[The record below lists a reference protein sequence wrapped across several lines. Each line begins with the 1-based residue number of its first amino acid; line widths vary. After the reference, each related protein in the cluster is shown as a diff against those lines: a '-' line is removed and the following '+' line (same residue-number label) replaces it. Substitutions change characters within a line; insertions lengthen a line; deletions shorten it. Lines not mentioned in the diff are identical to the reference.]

1 VAANRDEY
9 LSRPAEGPALRK
21 NAGRTIVAPLDL
33 SAGGTWLGVNQAGV
47 FGALTNIRNPNPD
60 PARKSRGL
68 VVMELLESGSAAEA
82 ASRLGE
88 LPERTYNPFNLFVAD
103 AESAHLLVYQNA
115 PRLHELEPGVHV
127 IGNADAGEAAVP
139 KVKRVLERAIEALGA
154 SVAPESESGYKSGK
168 GGSESGESRDLLLE
182 ALAGV
187 CREHGSGPNPLD
199 DTCVHVED
207 TYGTRSSVLLEL
219 ADRHHE
225 SRLLYADG
233 PPCKTQ
239 YEDFSSLLSELRQ
252 TPGYGSTEILTRTA
266 S

>member
-1 VAANRDEY
+1 
-9 LSRPAEGPALRK
+9 
-21 NAGRTIVAPLDL
+21 VAPLDL

-47 FGALTNIRNPNPD
+47 FGALTNLRNPNPD
-60 PARKSRGL
+60 PSRKSRGL

-82 ASRLGE
+82 ANRLGE

-103 AESAHLLVYQNA
+103 AESAHLLVYQDA

-154 SVAPESESGYKSGK
+154 SEDPESESGHKGGIGHK
-168 GGSESGESRDLLLE
+168 GGSESGESRDRLLE

-207 TYGTRSSVLLEL
+207 TYGTRSSILLEL
-219 ADRHHE
+219 ADRHYE